1 MAVTTLP
8 VTEARKAFLE
18 IVREIAKTYARY
30 ILTKDGKPVVALM
43 SVEEYE
49 GWLDTLEIAA
59 DPEWTK
65 ALEEAREDVR
75 RDKLFSFEKVVGRKQ
90 KKRRK

>member
-1 MAVTTLP
+1 MAITTLSI
-8 VTEARKAFLE
+8 TEARKSFLN
-18 IVREIAKTYARY
+18 IVREIARTYARY
-30 ILTKDGKPVVALM
+30 ILTKNGKPIAALI
-43 SVEEYE
+43 SIEELD
-49 GWLDTLEIAA
+49 GWLETLEISG